1 MISPRI
7 STISGVQKKRSEPIS
22 ITLTQTCASSHLS
35 SFHKKKK
42 KSWPHIKI
50 LIAKKLLASIV
61 NHLPDEQTGLN
72 RVFST
77 QQHRQRA
84 KRLF

>member
-7 STISGVQKKRSEPIS
+7 STISGVQKKRSEPIE
-22 ITLTQTCASSHLS
+22 ICASSHLS
-35 SFHKKKK
+35 SFHEKK
-42 KSWPHIKI
+42 KSWPHVKI
-50 LIAKKLLASIV
+50 LITKKLLASIV

-77 QQHRQRA
+77 QQNRQRA